1 MKTKFICP
9 LVCLIILLSGCAA
22 DEGTKPEEEIELT
35 AAELAPLLNVQAGL
49 DFAAAPRDVNGDGS
63 INLFDLVI
71 VAGSLGDDVTVS
83 VEPEARTIEV
93 INRDKTEKT
102 VRVSGTGI
110 VAGEPDLVVLS
121 IGVSV
126 ERDSVKQARAE
137 AAEAMAGVIESLKAN
152 GLADIDIQ
160 TRHFSIH
167 QRYDYSKGRREFRGY
182 SVTNTVS
189 AKIRDLDSVGNVIDD
204 AAAAGGDLVEI
215 NSIQFT
221 IEDPTKLKMQARIA
235 AMQDAQAKAQTLAT
249 EGGVTLGKPISIS
262 ESGDYYPPGPFH
274 AELAFAD
281 DAAAIET
288 PIQFGQLQ
296 ITVTVNVIYEIE

>member
-1 MKTKFICP
+1 MKVKFIYP
-9 LVCLIILLSGCAA
+9 LICLMVLLGGCAA
-22 DEGTKPEEEIELT
+22 DEGTKPDEEIELT

-83 VEPEARTIEV
+83 VEPEERTIEV

-126 ERDSVKQARAE
+126 ERDSVKQARTE

-160 TRHFSIH
+160 TKHFSIH

-204 AAAAGGDLVEI
+204 AAEAGGDLVEI

-221 IEDPTKLKMQARIA
+221 IEDPTTLKMQARVA

-249 EGGVTLGKPISIS
+249 EGGVALGKPISIS
-262 ESGDYYPPGPFH
+262 ESGGYYPPGPVSFDF
-274 AELAFAD
+274 ALAD
-281 DAAAIET
+281 EAAAIET
-288 PIQFGQLQ
+288 PIQSGQLQ
-296 ITVTVNVIYEIE
+296 ITVRVNVIYEIE